1 MKFKYAAILSTILC
15 LVLNILQSHFGSTG
29 YDISVFFAEFMLS
42 NTFAGIY
49 LLFNIKREKSGLM
62 FLFLQNILALLT
74 LMGS

>member
-15 LVLNILQSHFGSTG
+15 LVLNILKSHFGAIG
-29 YDISVFFAEFMLS
+29 YDISVFFGEFMLS

-49 LLFNIKREKSGLM
+49 LLFKIKREKSGLM
-62 FLFLQNILALLT
+62 FLFLQNILAFFA